1 MITLQDHII
10 VIDFILFNVC
20 ILYCWQNEG
29 WNIISLPGNQYINE
43 LTNAGYTVLRIELT
57 GFNGEMKHIE
67 YNFNIE
73 NKTNNYRLHI
83 SEQNVSGIGWCKIS
97 KKKIKIN
104 LSLQSMQSVKWK
116 QLKVT
121 TGRKRFEFYGWSGSA
136 FWCKICETHKTSLN
150 WFWKDFR
157 FL

>member
-20 ILYCWQNEG
+20 ILYRWQIEG
-29 WNIISLPGNQYINE
+29 WSIISLPGNQYINE
-43 LTNAGYTVLRIELT
+43 LTNVGYTVLRIELT
-57 GFNGEMKHIE
+57 GFNGEMRHIE

-73 NKTNNYRLHI
+73 NKTNDYRLHI
-83 SEQNVSGIGWCKIS
+83 SERNVSGIGWCKIS
-97 KKKIKIN
+97 QKIN
-104 LSLQSMQSVKWK
+104 LSLQSMQSVSWK
-116 QLKVT
+116 RLKDT
-121 TGRKRFEFYGWSGSA
+121 TGRKRFYRWSASA
-136 FWCKICETHKTSLN
+136 FWCKICETHKTNLN

>member
-97 KKKIKIN
+97 PKK
-104 LSLQSMQSVKWK
+104 
-116 QLKVT
+116 
-121 TGRKRFEFYGWSGSA
+121 
-136 FWCKICETHKTSLN
+136 
-150 WFWKDFR
+150 
-157 FL
+157 

>member
-1 MITLQDHII
+1 MITLQDRII

-57 GFNGEMKHIE
+57 GFNGEMRHIE

-73 NKTNNYRLHI
+73 NKTNDYRLHI
-83 SEQNVSGIGWCKIS
+83 SERNVSGIGWCKIS
-97 KKKIKIN
+97 KKKISIF
-104 LSLQSMQSVKWK
+104 LSKACNWSIESNWKLQLVVSAS
-116 QLKVT
+116 
-121 TGRKRFEFYGWSGSA
+121 TGGLRVHFDARFVRHTRPA
-136 FWCKICETHKTSLN
+136 
-150 WFWKDFR
+150 
-157 FL
+157 